1 LADGYDA
8 GTLDGTLWTPGRL
21 NGVVNEAS
29 WEIVPQN
36 KWIQVA
42 NTRLDTL
49 ESQITSAIPGWRDP
63 SVSKWVGVTEAWNG
77 VAYDERGHRAW
88 WVAAG
93 GHADGANNGIYRFD
107 AFNMAY
113 SIEHMPSDTTKWSE
127 SYAKLQTTG
136 TYTFCPESDKVRQ
149 ELVTNGTSGDEN
161 DWFYDELYWDN
172 QPTSRHT
179 YSGALYVPERDELVL
194 AVRRLWRYSISEK
207 RWFYRVLPQGDNAV
221 SALGEES
228 IAYYDQSR
236 DQVLALSCGS
246 GGPWSNTFNMS
257 NNKWT
262 GENVIGHG
270 WDWSGAAD
278 YRHNNTVTLFKAVEA
293 EDTYAS
299 PGRYVSYDIV
309 TRQVHVS
316 GEVQYG
322 PGVKRED
329 FYPTDGNGMV
339 YIPPL
344 NRYWVVQ
351 TNATSRDLT
360 WLELDPTTTPW
371 TYNLLKLDSPTPAL
385 TGSTLVRRR
394 MIWLPNLNA
403 IVWLGSADQNVQVY
417 KIGDY
422 TPFTPYYVP
431 IDRAPIAGPQSSNPS
446 SQQSPSSQPPSS
458 SVTNSATPVQFS
470 VGLLISA
477 VFALCSNTLI

>member
-1 LADGYDA
+1 VKKLYFYIFGMRIFCLLSIISCLSFLSFIQADGLADGSDA

-42 NTRLDTL
+42 NTRLDTS

-77 VAYDERGHRAW
+77 VAYD
-88 WVAAG
+88 V
-93 GHADGANNGIYRFD
+93 
-107 AFNMAY
+107 
-113 SIEHMPSDTTKWSE
+113 
-127 SYAKLQTTG
+127 
-136 TYTFCPESDKVRQ
+136 
-149 ELVTNGTSGDEN
+149 
-161 DWFYDELYWDN
+161 
-172 QPTSRHT
+172 
-179 YSGALYVPERDELVL
+179 
-194 AVRRLWRYSISEK
+194 
-207 RWFYRVLPQGDNAV
+207 WFYRVLPQGDNAV

-322 PGVKRED
+322 PSVKRED

-371 TYNLLKLDSPTPAL
+371 TYSFLKFDSPTPAL

-403 IVWLGSADQNVQVY
+403 IVWLGSADKNVQVY